1 MQPWLAAQA
10 LGDVADDPEVRAHL
24 AACPKCQLDLR
35 QYRGV
40 AGLLPFGAAE
50 VAPPADLRDRVIG
63 AVAAAAGQPEPAPAH
78 SPAPALTPARPA
90 RRWPS
95 FSRASWP
102 AMAFALLSVALLFW
116 NFSLQRQVT
125 AQANILAA
133 SGQGWQSVIVLLNDS
148 SLRWYGIS
156 GDQAN
161 GRVWATPQSD
171 EACLIAQRLPA
182 LPNGQVYQ
190 VWLARD
196 GGQEVS
202 GGTFEAR
209 EGNAW
214 VIVKLGEPVLSY
226 SSVLVTVEPAGGSD
240 WPTGGPVLN
249 GKLSSG
255 TTAGA
260 GDRLELMR
268 LLHD

>member
-10 LGDVADDPEVRAHL
+10 LGDAADDPVERAHL

-40 AGLLPFGAAE
+40 AGLLPFGVAE
-50 VAPPADLRDRVIG
+50 VAPPPGLRDRVIG
-63 AVAAAAGQPEPAPAH
+63 AVAAAAGQPEPAPGR
-78 SPAPALTPARPA
+78 APASALAPARSP
-90 RRWPS
+90 RRWPA
-95 FSRASWP
+95 FSRAGWS
-102 AMAFALLSVALLFW
+102 AVAFALLSLALLFW
-116 NFSLQRQVT
+116 NFNLQRQVA
-125 AQANILAA
+125 AQSSILAA

-161 GRVWATPQSD
+161 GRIWTTPQSD

-182 LPNGQVYQ
+182 LPQGQVYQ

-226 SSVLVTVEPAGGSD
+226 SSMFVTVEPAGGSG

-249 GKLSSG
+249 GKLSGG

>member
-10 LGDVADDPEVRAHL
+10 LGDAADNPAERAHL
-24 AACPKCQLDLR
+24 AVCPKCQLDLR
-35 QYRGV
+35 QYRSV
-40 AGLLPFGAAE
+40 AGLLPLSVAE
-50 VAPPADLRDRVIG
+50 VAPPDGLRDRVIG
-63 AVAAAAGQPEPAPAH
+63 AVVAAAGQPAPAPAR
-78 SPAPALTPARPA
+78 APALALAPARA
-90 RRWPS
+90 RPRWPA
-95 FSRASWP
+95 FSRAVWS
-102 AMAFALLSVALLFW
+102 AVAFALLSIALLFW
-116 NFSLQRQVT
+116 NVNLQRQVT
-125 AQANILAA
+125 AQAKILAA

-161 GRVWATPQSD
+161 GRVWTTPQSV

-182 LPNGQVYQ
+182 LPSGQVYQ

-196 GGQEVS
+196 GGQQVS
-202 GGTFEAR
+202 AGTFEAR

-226 SSVLVTVEPAGGSD
+226 SSVFVTVEPAGGSD

-260 GDRLELMR
+260 DDRLELMR

>member
-1 MQPWLAAQA
+1 MQPWLAAEA
-10 LGDVADDPEVRAHL
+10 LGDAADDPAVRAHL

-40 AGLLPFGAAE
+40 ASLLPLSVAE
-50 VAPPADLRDRVIG
+50 VAPPPGLRDRVIG
-63 AVAAAAGQPEPAPAH
+63 TVAAAAGQAEPPPARAPT
-78 SPAPALTPARPA
+78 PAVAAARRLPRWPAL
-90 RRWPS
+90 
-95 FSRASWP
+95 SRAAWS
-102 AMAFALLSVALLFW
+102 AVAFALLSVALLFW
-116 NFSLQRQVT
+116 NFSLQRQVS

-133 SGQGWQSVIVLLNDS
+133 SGQGWQSVIALLNDS

-161 GRVWATPQSD
+161 GRVWTTPQSD

-182 LPNGQVYQ
+182 LPKGQVYQ

-226 SSVLVTVEPAGGSD
+226 SSVFVTVEPAGGSG